1 VLLALL
7 SVGSWSGRRTGSRS
21 RCHSCG
27 ETKPLAYVGVACR
40 LPGTDELS
48 AGGERSGCEMSTE
61 DVRRTVSITG
71 AGRVAAAAGLLVVNL
86 AGETQA

>member
-1 VLLALL
+1 
-7 SVGSWSGRRTGSRS
+7 
-21 RCHSCG
+21 
-27 ETKPLAYVGVACR
+27 
-40 LPGTDELS
+40 
-48 AGGERSGCEMSTE
+48 MSTE